1 MLLLENTEGQDVE
14 INSKKRNSNYRKE
27 ILTISQKLSALHIG
41 PAFSC
46 LEIVDVVY
54 NLIFRSEKDKVS
66 DFILSKGHGAMALY
80 VVLKDIGVIS
90 SEQFESIGQTGS
102 RLGGHPDKGNPG
114 VFASTGSL
122 GHGLPLATGI
132 ALGRKENKNSNSIFV
147 LMSDGELMEGS
158 NWEAFLLIPT
168 LKLDNICIFIDHNK
182 SISRGKIQEL
192 HPNLMPIS
200 EKLQAFNW
208 EVMEV
213 DGHNSEEI
221 LSTYAA
227 IKSSGKPKAIIC
239 HTVKGKGVSFMENQP
254 IWAYRSP
261 TVEEFRIACE
271 ELDADKI

>member
-1 MLLLENTEGQDVE
+1 ME
-14 INSKKRNSNYRKE
+14 IDSKIRNSNYRKE

-54 NLIFRSEKDKVS
+54 NMIFRSEKNKVS

-102 RLGGHPDKGNPG
+102 RFGGHPDRGNPG
-114 VFASTGSL
+114 IFASTGSL

-132 ALGRKENKNSNSIFV
+132 ALGRKEKKNNDSIFV

-192 HPNLMPIS
+192 HPNLIPVS

-208 EVMEV
+208 EVTEV

-221 LSTYAA
+221 LSAYAA

-261 TVEEFRIACE
+261 TVEEYRIACK
-271 ELDADKI
+271 ELDASKI